1 VIDKDCQWLAT
12 GRCFSPGI
20 PGYSTNITDRH
31 NTSEIVL
38 KGALNTINQTKPN
51 HQDINANTDLLEN
64 IDIGK
69 VNAYI
74 NDEKIA

>member
-1 VIDKDCQWLAT
+1 
-12 GRCFSPGI
+12 
-20 PGYSTNITDRH
+20 
-31 NTSEIVL
+31 L

-51 HQDINANTDLLEN
+51 HQDINANTDLLEK

-69 VNAYI
+69 VNDEIHAYI